1 VAGGAAAAKRYAEA
15 AFSLAQEKGRLSEW
29 EEQLAN
35 VSDALVSTEII
46 PFLQTPGLT
55 SEQRLGLLD
64 RVIPPV
70 DPLVHNLVALLLLRS
85 GLPLIPGIARE
96 YQRLVDRFKGVQRA
110 RVQTAV
116 ALDPEDEA
124 KITTLLKEITGG
136 EVVVE
141 LEINESI
148 LGGFVARVGDKLIDG
163 STKSRLL
170 QLKSALR
177 EGRLAVED

>member
-1 VAGGAAAAKRYAEA
+1 M
-15 AFSLAQEKGRLSEW
+15 
-29 EEQLAN
+29 
-35 VSDALVSTEII
+35 
-46 PFLQTPGLT
+46 
-55 SEQRLGLLD
+55 LD

-70 DPLVHNLVALLLLRS
+70 DQLVHNLVALLLVRS
-85 GLPLIPGIARE
+85 ALPLVPGIARE
-96 YQRLVDRFKGVQRA
+96 YQRLFDRFNGVQRA

-116 ALDPEDEA
+116 ALDPDNES

-136 EVVVE
+136 EVVVD

-177 EGRLAVED
+177 EGRLDSQA